1 MQFWWPLFLALK
13 TRLFFGPKGTFS
25 FLNVPREEGGGGL
38 VLEISQKK
46 IFSASLWIPGKCNH
60 VSRCDVRIFQ
70 NIPQPTQRH
79 SQGSKGKIVRKA
91 SVRTERRG
99 NGQVHSI
106 HYRYIDGREISG
118 NNKSWQKDIRFCLPS
133 VRSGWQGTKKPDLNG
148 VTGTTSSYDPST
160 SSDDSDDFLF
170 KFRPISRQGNNQ
182 HQAWL
187 LIFARSEEAGCLQ
200 HTTRW
205 LQLSHKYDLLVLIQ
219 KYTKSSHHSKK
230 LLSTSGDL
238 GIGLV
243 WDKPTGPD
251 RTEPLFSP
259 TVEILFKLNL
269 IIYDGSSA
277 GF

>member
-1 MQFWWPLFLALK
+1 MYQGRRGGRA
-13 TRLFFGPKGTFS
+13 GPG
-25 FLNVPREEGGGGL
+25 NIP
-38 VLEISQKK
+38 KK

-182 HQAWL
+182 VPAPSLIADLCEIWGSRLSATHHTVTAAEPQIRPSSSYSKVHQKQSPFQKV
-187 LIFARSEEAGCLQ
+187 IINV
-200 HTTRW
+200 RW
-205 LQLSHKYDLLVLIQ
+205 SRNW
-219 KYTKSSHHSKK
+219 
-230 LLSTSGDL
+230 SGL
-238 GIGLV
+238 
-243 WDKPTGPD
+243 
-251 RTEPLFSP
+251 R
-259 TVEILFKLNL
+259 
-269 IIYDGSSA
+269 
-277 GF
+277 